1 MNRPET
7 SEIVIFSTADWE
19 TPYWTNK
26 QHVARRLAK
35 RGWSVLYVETVGLR
49 APGIGCVD
57 AARLMRR
64 LGGAVAS
71 PRPVAERL
79 WVASPLT
86 IPVAHRFSA
95 VRDLNV
101 RALSSALKS
110 WLAKLG
116 FSRPVIWTYHPFML
130 AAVAGIDRAALVYHC
145 VDELAA
151 IPGIDAQSMGV
162 AERELLLAADMVFAT
177 SPALQEKCE
186 ALSPACHYLPN
197 VADIEHFA
205 AARQPLA
212 LPPDLAA
219 IGRPRLGYA
228 GALSDFKV
236 NFPLISNL
244 AESRPGWQFVLI
256 GEERAGQRDPIL
268 RQLRGRSNV
277 HMLGWRD
284 YRALPN
290 YFRGLDIGLLPLQ
303 DNSYTRAIF
312 PMKYFEYLA
321 AGLPVV
327 STDLPALRA
336 YGSLHRTADEAGF
349 AAAISDVLA
358 NRARYSIAP
367 DHPVLWEQDW
377 ERQLDRM
384 LALLGP
390 TR

>member
-1 MNRPET
+1 MNQAK
-7 SEIVIFSTADWE
+7 SNEIVIFSTADWA

-26 QHVARRLAK
+26 QHIAYRLAK

-49 APGIGCVD
+49 APGVGRTD
-57 AARLMRR
+57 GARLMRR

-71 PRPVAERL
+71 PRPVADRL

-86 IPVAHRFSA
+86 LPIGHRFAA
-95 VRDLNV
+95 VRDFNA
-101 RALSSALKS
+101 RALSSALEA
-110 WLAKLG
+110 WLAKLR
-116 FSRPVIWTYHPFML
+116 FRRPVIWTYHPFML
-130 AAVAGIDRAALVYHC
+130 AAIAGIDRTALVYHC

-151 IPGIDAQSMGV
+151 IPGIDAQAMGV
-162 AERELLLAADMVFAT
+162 AERALLLAADMVFAT
-177 SPALQEKCE
+177 SPALRDKCA
-186 ALSPACHYLPN
+186 ALSQACHYLPN
-197 VADIEHFA
+197 VADIDHFA
-205 AARQPLA
+205 AARRPSA

-219 IGRPRLGYA
+219 IARPRLGYA

-236 NFPLISNL
+236 DFPLIFNL
-244 AESRPGWQFVLI
+244 AKRQPGWQFVLI
-256 GEERAGQRDPIL
+256 GEERAGQRDPTL
-268 RQLRGRSNV
+268 RQLRGLANV

-284 YRALPN
+284 YQVLPD
-290 YFRGLDIGLLPLQ
+290 YFRGLDLGLLPLQ

-327 STDLPALRA
+327 STELPALRA

-358 NRARYSIAP
+358 NRARYTIAP
-367 DHPVLWEQDW
+367 DHPVLREHDW

-384 LALLGP
+384 LTLLRP
-390 TR
+390 IL